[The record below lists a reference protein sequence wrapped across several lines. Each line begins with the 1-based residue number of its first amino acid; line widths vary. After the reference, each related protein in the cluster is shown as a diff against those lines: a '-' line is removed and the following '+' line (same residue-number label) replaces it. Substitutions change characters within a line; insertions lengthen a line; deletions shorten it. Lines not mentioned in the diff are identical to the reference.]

1 MNKKFKN
8 SKNVIIWTIVWLI
21 SFAFLVLGPKELW
34 QNTTITAIA
43 ALVNFILIIA
53 MLFANKNQFDN
64 FDEFEKTV
72 QLNAIALS
80 LFLTIFVGLFFIGIY
95 KSGLMN
101 YEPQIDHLVVFS
113 ALTYIFSTIFIFKKY
128 Q

>member
-8 SKNVIIWTIVWLI
+8 SKNVIIWTIIWLI

-101 YEPQIDHLVVFS
+101 YEPQIHHLVVFS
-113 ALTYIFSTIFIFKKY
+113 SLTYIFSTIFIFKKY

>member
-21 SFAFLVLGPKELW
+21 SFAFLVLDPKELW

-101 YEPQIDHLVVFS
+101 YEPQIHHLVVFS

>member
-34 QNTTITAIA
+34 QNTKITAIA

>member
-21 SFAFLVLGPKELW
+21 SFAFLVLGTKELW